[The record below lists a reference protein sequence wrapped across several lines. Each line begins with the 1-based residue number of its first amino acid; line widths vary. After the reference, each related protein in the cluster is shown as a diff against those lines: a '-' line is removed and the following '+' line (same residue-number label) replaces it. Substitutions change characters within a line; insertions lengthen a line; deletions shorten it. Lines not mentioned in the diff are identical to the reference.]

1 MLGLVG
7 PNGAGKTTTIRM
19 LLDILKP
26 DAGTIELFGQPM
38 KDATKGR
45 IGYLPEERG
54 LYLNMKGWD
63 ILRYLVQLKG
73 ASWSVAQ
80 SRAREILTR
89 AGLYEDR
96 GKKISELSRGMSQI
110 FQFVASIVHDPDLI
124 VLDEP
129 FSGLDPVNTELLKEL
144 VTEFRGQGK
153 SIIFSTHQMNQVE
166 ELCDRVLMVNLGQV
180 VLNDTLPD
188 IKRQFKQNAVNVTW
202 SNVPPPLDGFRVMR
216 SEGNTAELA
225 LDGTSSQLVLEQLLS
240 LGVGIEHFEVATPSL
255 NEIFI
260 SVVQGARSG
269 TDAGS
274 KE

>member
-26 DAGTIELFGQPM
+26 DSGTIELFGQPVN
-38 KDATKGR
+38 DDTKGR

-63 ILRYLVQLKG
+63 ILKYLVQLKG
-73 ASWSVAQ
+73 ASWSIAQ
-80 SRAREILTR
+80 SRARDILTR

-96 GKKISELSRGMSQI
+96 TKKISELSRGMSQI

-129 FSGLDPVNTELLKEL
+129 FAGLDPVNTELLKEL
-144 VTEFRGQGK
+144 VMELRSQGK
-153 SIIFSTHQMNQVE
+153 TIIFSTHQMNQVE
-166 ELCDRVLMVNLGQV
+166 ELCDRVLMVNLGRV

-188 IKRQFKQNAVNVTW
+188 IKRQFKHNSVNVTW

-216 SEGNTAELA
+216 SEGNTVELA
-225 LDGTSSQLVLEQLLS
+225 LDGTSTQLLLEQLLG
-240 LGVGIEHFEVATPSL
+240 LGAGIERFEVSTPSL

-260 SVVQGARSG
+260 SVVQRERPETHPGRN
-269 TDAGS
+269 
-274 KE
+274 K